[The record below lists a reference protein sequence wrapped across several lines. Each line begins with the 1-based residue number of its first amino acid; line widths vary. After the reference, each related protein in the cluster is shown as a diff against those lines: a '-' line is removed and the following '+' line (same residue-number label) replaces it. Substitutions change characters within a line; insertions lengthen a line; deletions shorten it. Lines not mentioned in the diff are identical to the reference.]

1 MNISHLLLCTSLLAA
16 PVCAAQGLTET
27 ETETPASASRLPA
40 PLAQKIASGDFDG
53 LQTEL
58 RSTLLKAGEQ
68 TKSEQKLLQ
77 NRQYRHLLD
86 MHEFLRV
93 TGPDKV
99 KAVFSKSAQDAA
111 FIKTFL
117 QDPAWMELYLGAG
130 LIPENSPEGLQI
142 LSDIWK
148 TDGKSPDF
156 RNYQSLATGLASVFS
171 TGPVAGRLK
180 TNSANSN
187 PVRRYRIFKK
197 LHQENK
203 LHPGFI
209 KLRPWEMRF
218 VVGSPWDDKSYEWS
232 NEHVKIGRA
241 HV

>member
-1 MNISHLLLCTSLLAA
+1 MLDIH
-16 PVCAAQGLTET
+16 
-27 ETETPASASRLPA
+27 
-40 PLAQKIASGDFDG
+40 
-53 LQTEL
+53 EL
-58 RSTLLKAGEQ
+58 
-68 TKSEQKLLQ
+68 
-77 NRQYRHLLD
+77 
-86 MHEFLRV
+86 LRV

-148 TDGKSPDF
+148 ADGKSPDF

-171 TGPVAGRLK
+171 TGPMAGRLK

-187 PVRRYRIFKK
+187 PVRRYRISKTASGK
-197 LHQENK
+197 QAASGIHQTAPMGNA
-203 LHPGFI
+203 
-209 KLRPWEMRF
+209 LRR
-218 VVGSPWDDKSYEWS
+218 GKSL
-232 NEHVKIGRA
+232 GR
-241 HV
+241 